1 MGLRQQAHLC
11 MVPLLFAFG
20 GVSIAGT
27 LSTVYMQA
35 YGMFNGGTPTGC
47 GDNSATTASCSFSAY
62 NTDPYGGEG
71 ATGSASASS
80 AFGSL
85 SATAWAS
92 AGQSIDGANGVTV
105 QGGYTAEFDDPVV
118 VTGGSGTGTLV
129 ADFSWTALGTVNAT
143 SEAFWPTFAAS
154 VGASSSSW
162 TGFANLPSSNLCAGP
177 VPCQG
182 TGTLDVSS
190 SFTFGGLIDVDG
202 STAVGMNTLEILG
215 QGFPLS
221 LSQFAN
227 SSSSLTVTFSV
238 YDAAGNLVPGAVVT
252 PVLTSTPEPG
262 PISLLL
268 CGALVLAVQFSRRS
282 ASKNRPHHPA
292 VHS

>member
-11 MVPLLFAFG
+11 MVPLLLAFG

-27 LSTVYMQA
+27 LSNVYMQG
-35 YGMFNGGTPTGC
+35 YGMFNGGTPTSC
-47 GDNSATTASCSFSAY
+47 GDSSATTASCTFYA
-62 NTDPYGGEG
+62 NNFDQYGGEG
-71 ATGSASASS
+71 ASGSASVSS
-80 AFGSL
+80 AFGNL

-92 AGQSIDGANGVTV
+92 AGQSIDGANGVSV

-118 VTGGSGTGTLV
+118 VTGGSGIGTLV

-182 TGTLDVSS
+182 TGSLDLSS

-202 STAVGMNTLEILG
+202 STAVGIDTLEILG
-215 QGFPLS
+215 QSFPIS
-221 LSQFAN
+221 LGQDGN

-262 PISLLL
+262 SISLLL
-268 CGALVLAVQFSRRS
+268 CGALVFGMRFARFT
-282 ASKNRPHHPA
+282 SKNRPHHPT